1 MQKNRKQKVNVVTL
15 GCSKNLVD
23 SEVLMRQLDDRYEV
37 TNDSND
43 PADIMVINTCGF
55 IQDAK
60 EESVDMILSAI
71 EAKKAGQLQK
81 VIVTGCLSQR
91 YKKELGEEMGG
102 VDAFFGVNDLPQI
115 LKTLEVDYKKELTG
129 ERHLTTPTHFAYLKI
144 SEGCDRNCAFCAIPL
159 IRGKHVSKPFEEVV
173 SEAEIMAAKG
183 VKELLLIAQDL
194 TYYGLDLYKKRR
206 ITELVTRLSEIDGLE
221 WIRLHYAYPAGF
233 PEDLLDVMQKN
244 PKVCKYL
251 DIPLQHISNR
261 ILASMKRGLDGEKT
275 RQLALSWRKKV
286 PGMALRSTFIVGYPG
301 ETEEKFRQLLDFVS
315 EMRFDRLGVFQY
327 SPEENTTAFDLPDDV
342 PFEVKQEREDRLM
355 QLQQQISLE
364 LNNEK
369 VGRTFKVLIDKK
381 ESDYYI
387 GRTEFDSPE
396 VDNEVLIPAEENALQ
411 IGEFYSVIITRSDFY
426 DLYGERVEGLK
437 GSKVKGSEGK
447 KV

>member
-1 MQKNRKQKVNVVTL
+1 MRKTKKQKVNVVTL

-37 TNDSND
+37 MNDSND
-43 PADIMVINTCGF
+43 PSDIMIINTCGF

-71 EAKKAGQLQK
+71 EAKKAGKLRK

-91 YKKELGEEMGG
+91 YKSELAEEMSN

-115 LKTLEVDYKKELTG
+115 LKTLEVNYKKELVG
-129 ERHLTTPTHFAYLKI
+129 ERHLTTPSHFAYLKI
-144 SEGCDRNCAFCAIPL
+144 SEGCDRSCAFCAIPL
-159 IRGKHVSKPFEEVV
+159 IRGKHMSKPFEAVV
-173 SEAEIMAAKG
+173 AEAEKLAAKG

-206 ITELVTRLSEIDGLE
+206 IAGLVNRLSEIDGIE
-221 WIRLHYAYPAGF
+221 WIRLHYAYPDGF
-233 PEDLLDVMQKN
+233 PEDLLDVMQHN
-244 PKVCKYL
+244 PKICKYL
-251 DIPLQHISNR
+251 DIPLQHINSR
-261 ILASMKRGLDGEKT
+261 ILQSMKRGLDGEKT

-301 ETEEKFRQLLDFVS
+301 ETEEEFRQLLDFIA

-327 SPEENTTAFDLPDDV
+327 SPEENTTAFALPDDV
-342 PFEVKQEREDRLM
+342 PEIVKQEREDRLM
-355 QLQQQISLE
+355 ALQQEISLE
-364 LNNEK
+364 LNDKK
-369 VGRTFKVLIDKK
+369 VGKTFKVIIDKK
-381 ESDYYI
+381 EGDFYV

-396 VDNEVLIPAEENALQ
+396 VDNEVLISAEGSALQ
-411 IGEFYSVIITRSDFY
+411 TGRFYQVKITSSDF
-426 DLYGERVEGLK
+426 
-437 GSKVKGSEGK
+437 
-447 KV
+447 

>member
-1 MQKNRKQKVNVVTL
+1 M
-15 GCSKNLVD
+15 
-23 SEVLMRQLDDRYEV
+23 
-37 TNDSND
+37 NDSND

-55 IQDAK
+55 IRDAK
-60 EESVDMILSAI
+60 EESIDMILSAI

-91 YKKELGEEMGG
+91 YKSELTEEMGS

-115 LKTLEVDYKKELTG
+115 LKTLETDYKKELMG
-129 ERHLTTPTHFAYLKI
+129 ERHLTTPSHFAYLKI
-144 SEGCDRNCAFCAIPL
+144 SEGCDRSCAFCAIPL

-173 SEAEIMAAKG
+173 AEAEKLIANG

-194 TYYGLDLYKKRR
+194 TYYGLDLYEKRR
-206 ITELVTRLSEIDGLE
+206 IAELITRLSEIDGIE

-251 DIPLQHISNR
+251 DIPLQHINSH
-261 ILASMKRGLDGEKT
+261 ILQSMKRGLDGEKT
-275 RQLALSWRKKV
+275 RQLALSWREKV

-301 ETEEKFRQLLDFVS
+301 ETEEEFQQLLDFVR

-342 PFEVKQEREDRLM
+342 PETMKQEREDRLM
-355 QLQQQISLE
+355 ALQQEISLE

-369 VGRTFKVLIDKK
+369 VGKTFKVIIDKK
-381 ESDYYI
+381 ESDFYI

-396 VDNEVLIPAEENALQ
+396 VDNEVLISAENNFLQ
-411 IGEFYSVIITRSDFY
+411 IGQFHNVKIIRSDFY
-426 DLYGERVEGLK
+426 DLYGEVAEK
-437 GSKVKGSEGK
+437 
-447 KV
+447 

>member
-1 MQKNRKQKVNVVTL
+1 MRKTKKQKVNVVTL

-23 SEVLMRQLDDRYEV
+23 SEVLMRQLDGRYEV
-37 TNDSND
+37 LNDSND

-71 EAKKAGQLQK
+71 EAKKEGQLKK

-91 YKKELGEEMGG
+91 YKSELAEEMEN
-102 VDAFFGVNDLPQI
+102 VDAFFGVNDLPKI
-115 LKTLEVDYKKELTG
+115 LKTLEVDYKKELVG
-129 ERHLTTPTHFAYLKI
+129 ERHLTTPSHFAYLKI
-144 SEGCDRNCAFCAIPL
+144 SEGCDRHCAFCAIPL
-159 IRGKHVSKPFEEVV
+159 IRGKHLSKPFEAVV
-173 SEAEIMAAKG
+173 AEAEKLAAKG

-206 ITELVTRLSEIDGLE
+206 IAELITRLSEIDGIE

-233 PEDLLDVMQKN
+233 PEDLLDVMNRN

-251 DIPLQHISNR
+251 DIPLQHISSR
-261 ILASMKRGLDGEKT
+261 ILQSMKRGLDGEKT
-275 RQLALSWRKKV
+275 RQLALSWREKV

-301 ETEEKFRQLLDFVS
+301 ETEEEFRQLMDFIT
-315 EMRFDRLGVFQY
+315 EIRFDRLGVFQY
-327 SPEENTTAFDLPDDV
+327 SPEENTAAYELPDDV
-342 PFEVKQEREDRLM
+342 PAEVKQEREDRLM

-369 VGRTFKVLIDKK
+369 VGKTFKVLIDKK
-381 ESDYYI
+381 EGDFYI

-396 VDNEVLIPAEENALQ
+396 VDNEVLIPVDKATLH
-411 IGEFYSVIITRSDFY
+411 IGEFYKVTITRSDFY
-426 DLYGERVEGLK
+426 DLYGEV
-437 GSKVKGSEGK
+437 SEK
-447 KV
+447 SI